1 MLQPKHRSNWKCAA
15 LTCAFH
21 EGAEDQYLS
30 CITILQ
36 LLCKDLYHVLECLV
50 FRVSGLPVLECLS
63 GLGSDKGFDNLLF
76 CVAALQRNI
85 KRELL

>member
-21 EGAEDQYLS
+21 EGANS
-30 CITILQ
+30 CITILH

-50 FRVSGLPVLECLS
+50 FRVSGLPVVECLS
-63 GLGSDKGFDNLLF
+63 GLGSDKGFDNLLI
-76 CVAALQRNI
+76 CVAALQRNV